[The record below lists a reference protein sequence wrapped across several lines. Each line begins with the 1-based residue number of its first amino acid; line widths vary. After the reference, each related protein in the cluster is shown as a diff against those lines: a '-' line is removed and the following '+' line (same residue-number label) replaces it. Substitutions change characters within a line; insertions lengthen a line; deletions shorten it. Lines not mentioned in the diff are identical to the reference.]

1 MALNNSQYT
10 FKTFRFMKKILLII
24 PLALLMSIQLT
35 AQVAKTVNCTAGGLH
50 TRLTRSDLETV
61 TDLTITGSVDARD
74 FVIMRDSMTSLASVD
89 LSSCTIMA
97 YTGTEGPED
106 YGVYPANAIPEFAFY
121 YNPSSGSGKQSLKSF
136 TFPSVIT
143 AISTNAFRGTGLL
156 SVTIPSTVTSIGDA
170 SFSLCTKLTA
180 INIPSSVTSIG
191 RYAFSDCIGSNSI
204 NISAMLT
211 SIGDFAFTNC
221 SGLIQVDA
229 GNPNYSSLE
238 GVLYDKAKTKLITCP
253 ISKTGT
259 LTIPSLVTT
268 IGNTSF
274 YGCTGLISVLIPTS
288 VKTIEE
294 SAFMY
299 CTGLYSVNIPS
310 LVTTLGAGAFQ
321 FCTGLTSVT
330 IPSSVTAIGGVAFY
344 QCSKLTSIF
353 ANSITPV
360 DLTSSA
366 SVFAGVNTTTC
377 TLYVPTGSNSAYQAA
392 NQWQDFVNISNVVTN
407 TTTLSRE
414 YIKLYPNPV
423 KDNFTVSGLEGMAS
437 VTVSDLN
444 GKTILAGQYGGN
456 ERINASSVPK
466 GWYIVKVKDHTGV
479 VVRKMIKE

>member
-1 MALNNSQYT
+1 
-10 FKTFRFMKKILLII
+10 
-24 PLALLMSIQLT
+24 
-35 AQVAKTVNCTAGGLH
+35 
-50 TRLTRSDLETV
+50 
-61 TDLTITGSVDARD
+61 
-74 FVIMRDSMTSLASVD
+74 
-89 LSSCTIMA
+89 
-97 YTGTEGPED
+97 
-106 YGVYPANAIPEFAFY
+106 
-121 YNPSSGSGKQSLKSF
+121 
-136 TFPSVIT
+136 
-143 AISTNAFRGTGLL
+143 
-156 SVTIPSTVTSIGDA
+156 
-170 SFSLCTKLTA
+170 
-180 INIPSSVTSIG
+180 
-191 RYAFSDCIGSNSI
+191 
-204 NISAMLT
+204 MLT

-221 SGLIQVDA
+221 SGLIHVDA

-238 GVLYDKAKTKLITCP
+238 GVFYDKAKTKLITCP

-259 LTIPSLVTT
+259 LTIPSSVTT